1 MKRLIYAGVGC
12 ISATYI
18 GFLIATIFFCI
29 PVQKDWNPTVPGHC
43 LRAQNLAYSSG
54 AFNVASDIFVVFL
67 PLPTIWSL
75 NTRLSRRLKILTV
88 FSLGITAVAMSI
100 TRLAKTPILYKDE
113 ADSTWELSNFA
124 VYAMLELDIGLIC
137 ACLLAFPAFIDR
149 YGPGLMKRLA
159 SYSIRRRSTTRK
171 ISASSKEGSSSGNG
185 RIFKHCSSDEYAK
198 LAEGTSGTMMHDI
211 TPEIADHSNHR
222 AKLEYEDAFQSL
234 QSPQTLAS
242 AHIV

>member
-1 MKRLIYAGVGC
+1 
-12 ISATYI
+12 
-18 GFLIATIFFCI
+18 
-29 PVQKDWNPTVPGHC
+29 
-43 LRAQNLAYSSG
+43 
-54 AFNVASDIFVVFL
+54 
-67 PLPTIWSL
+67 
-75 NTRLSRRLKILTV
+75 
-88 FSLGITAVAMSI
+88 
-100 TRLAKTPILYKDE
+100 
-113 ADSTWELSNFA
+113 
-124 VYAMLELDIGLIC
+124 MLELDIGLIC

-211 TPEIADHSNHR
+211 TPEIADHSCHSNHR

-242 AHIV
+242 AHIVWMKLDLNQSISKKRIKALIWMMRVRAPGWSKEWKMNCGLVRES